1 MTEGKLRVDAL
12 QSVVCAA
19 QDLAEQMRIGFILR
33 IQDKKEAMVN
43 INNGVTEEIATT
55 SLRGMG
61 IQVFSADG
69 YSGFASSD
77 RVNPEEVRTLLR
89 QAVRL
94 ADKVKEVAGEKNR
107 AVFGLSPHRE
117 RRLLSLQHPYG
128 SLSLNNIEERL
139 IRMNKELSAI
149 DPRLSVRTVFRVVDE
164 EWRIARQDGT
174 DTSFMTPRSF
184 IYNSFAAKEGG
195 KTATTYSNLP
205 GSDLSILV
213 NGDNTAKLM
222 KKSVQAAQLAL
233 ALLNAGTVKSGS
245 YKLVIDYALA
255 KGLAHEAFGHAAET
269 DGMESS
275 ILGRDGRMRLGMEV
289 AADFLSIIDGPVEGD
304 YSYQP
309 ISANGLVRQEVRIV
323 DRGRLQAGLADLFSA
338 ADAGVEVTGAGR
350 VESCHHLP
358 LARMTNIRI
367 ELDDYI
373 AVDEDFED
381 ITPEKL
387 YQILLENELIQ
398 EGEEVLYLTGFQG
411 GQVNPAF
418 GNFVFNCSGIY
429 KLGPKPIL
437 YRPAIFSGEILTAL
451 KSVRAGI
458 GPLKIDAMGTC
469 GKMMQ
474 GVPSSGGSH
483 YFLLLDR
490 NPEITIGGEAGE

>member
-1 MTEGKLRVDAL
+1 MTEQKLRVDAAQNL
-12 QSVVCAA
+12 VDAA
-19 QDLAEQMRIGFILR
+19 KEAAKQMGIGFILR
-33 IQDKKEAMVN
+33 IQDKKETMVN
-43 INNGVTEEIATT
+43 INNGATEEIATT

-61 IQVFSADG
+61 VQVFSADG

-77 RVNPEEVRTLLR
+77 RVNPDEVKTLLD
-89 QAVRL
+89 QAMRL
-94 ADKVKEVAGEKNR
+94 ADKVKAVAGEKNQ
-107 AVFGLSPHRE
+107 AVFGLSPHKE
-117 RRLLSLQHPYG
+117 RRLLSLKNPYG
-128 SLSLNNIEERL
+128 SLSLNAIEERL
-139 IRMNKELSAI
+139 IRMNRELSAV

-174 DTSFMTPRSF
+174 DTSFTTPRSF
-184 IYNSFAAKEGG
+184 IYNSFTAKDEGN
-195 KTATTYSNLP
+195 TATTYSNLP
-205 GSDLSILV
+205 GSDLSVLV
-213 NGDNTAKLM
+213 EEENTAKLR
-222 KKSVQAAQLAL
+222 KKSVQAAKLAL
-233 ALLNAGTVKSGS
+233 ALLTAGTVKSGS

-275 ILGRDGRMRLGMEV
+275 ILGQEGRMRLGMKV
-289 AADFLSIIDGPVEGD
+289 AAPLLSIIDGPVEGD

-309 ISANGLVRQEVRIV
+309 ISANGIVRQEVRIV
-323 DRGRLQAGLADLFSA
+323 DGGVLRAGLADLFSA
-338 ADAGVEVTGAGR
+338 AAAGVGVTGAGR

-367 ELDDYI
+367 ELSDFI
-373 AVDEDFED
+373 RVTEDFED
-381 ITPEKL
+381 ITPERL
-387 YQILLENELIQ
+387 YRILMDNGLIK

-418 GNFVFNCSGIY
+418 GDFVFNCSGIY
-429 KLGPKPIL
+429 KLGPEPVL
-437 YRPAIFSGEILTAL
+437 YRPAIFSGGILTAL
-451 KSVRAGI
+451 QSVRAGI